1 MSSHGSGI
9 SLKTPGAD
17 HVARAKALLAR
28 EGAELLKGELKATAA
43 SRVYDKLYSH
53 LAPLVGDAGTQLLF
67 MRSAKLTKGELAM
80 FAAQSIL
87 EGTTKLRERLAA
99 HETPLETD
107 TAALFFG
114 TFFTLITTLIGERLT
129 AQVLRRAWPNS
140 TIPHLGDEN
149 NE

>member
-1 MSSHGSGI
+1 M
-9 SLKTPGAD
+9 
-17 HVARAKALLAR
+17 
-28 EGAELLKGELKATAA
+28 
-43 SRVYDKLYSH
+43 YDKLYSH